1 MADATAARPVGTRK
15 QLLFDRRFVESSE
28 GLQFTVNPPLQRTP
42 VNLPSLCGLHHSG
55 GLTVLD
61 VDGRLWLYYLMTP
74 NETREPDVLAQMY
87 CLAYSDDGIDW
98 ELAQVDR
105 FEVAG
110 LARNNVVMPGAAGN
124 GVPRPPGDVRLP
136 ILVRGI
142 PGRAHRAADLGRG
155 PGRVLRLL
163 RQPPSSPWRGLS
175 APLRGRH
182 IVAPAAKRR
191 RGSLPLRHAEP
202 GPLRCRRRR
211 LRRISARRGG
221 RGYVGG
227 PGWGRRRTVARLTSP
242 ELTQLPFDF
251 REDTTLPRSPVGL

>member
-110 LARNNVVMPGAAGN
+110 LARNNVVMPGAS
-124 GVPRPPGDVRLP
+124 R
-136 ILVRGI
+136 
-142 PGRAHRAADLGRG
+142 
-155 PGRVLRLL
+155 
-163 RQPPSSPWRGLS
+163 
-175 APLRGRH
+175 
-182 IVAPAAKRR
+182 
-191 RGSLPLRHAEP
+191 
-202 GPLRCRRRR
+202 
-211 LRRISARRGG
+211 
-221 RGYVGG
+221 
-227 PGWGRRRTVARLTSP
+227 
-242 ELTQLPFDF
+242 
-251 REDTTLPRSPVGL
+251 